1 VLSEALR
8 IVTFARFEDDD
19 PVWTE
24 VVFDLTV
31 EDGRRVEMRSLVLR
45 LMIGPLTCPRDSQV

>member
-1 VLSEALR
+1 MSEALR
-8 IVTFARFEDDD
+8 IVTFARFEDDA

>member
-1 VLSEALR
+1 MSEALR

-45 LMIGPLTCPRDSQV
+45 LMIWPLTCPRDSQV